1 MVKIISVPHASNG
14 EFRSHLFVL
23 YGRGWLRK
31 TTPRLDGLSSRLE
44 GPQEPALGRVTSQV
58 PQDEIRENI
67 TIQESL
73 TAQQQTLLWNEE
85 KYLRIV
91 PGEASVPRSL
101 LFYEHAEELS
111 FPTIYLGHFRN
122 FREGVRVTPF
132 MIATSELRR
141 VDRRGV
147 TPQHLL
153 YMAMK
158 IMRLRK

>member
-1 MVKIISVPHASNG
+1 MYDITIDDSFNNLNQS
-14 EFRSHLFVL
+14 
-23 YGRGWLRK
+23 
-31 TTPRLDGLSSRLE
+31 
-44 GPQEPALGRVTSQV
+44 TSQV
-58 PQDEIRENI
+58 PQEEISGNI
-67 TIQESL
+67 AIEESL

-91 PGEASVPRSL
+91 SGEANGPRSL
-101 LFYEHAEELS
+101 LFDKHAEELS
-111 FPTIYLGHFRN
+111 FPVIYLGHFRN

-147 TPQHLL
+147 TPQHLF

-158 IMRLRK
+158 IMRLRE